1 MTVSAFGRVATRGF
15 AIVALSAGLLMNL
28 PQANAATAGH
38 LRSPW
43 SYESQVRERLNYAA
57 QAREEYR
64 WGQVAVTTDAHDFP
78 ELGLRRAPICAG
90 IPQHCAF

>member
-1 MTVSAFGRVATRGF
+1 MTVPAFARFATTGL
-15 AIVALSAGLLMNL
+15 AIAALSAGLLSL

-64 WGQVAVTTDAHDFP
+64 WGRLAVSTDARDVP
-78 ELGLRRAPICAG
+78 ELGLRRPPICAG